1 MKKAV
6 IMCRV
11 SSEEQTKGYSLDVQ
25 FDALNNYCVRNEI
38 RVLKHFKEDHS
49 AKDFNRPQWKNF
61 MVYAKRNKADI
72 DLLLITSWDRFSR
85 NLTDALITLRQL
97 DAMGISVQAIQ
108 QPIDMSIPEN
118 KAMLA
123 MYLSIPEI
131 DNDRKSIKVKE
142 GMRAAQKEVS

>member
-38 RVLKHFKEDHS
+38 RVLKHFKEDQS

-61 MVYAKRNKADI
+61 MVYAKRNKAE
-72 DLLLITSWDRFSR
+72 
-85 NLTDALITLRQL
+85 
-97 DAMGISVQAIQ
+97 ISYQ
-108 QPIDMSIPEN
+108 N
-118 KAMLA
+118 
-123 MYLSIPEI
+123 
-131 DNDRKSIKVKE
+131 
-142 GMRAAQKEVS
+142 RARL

>member
-38 RVLKHFKEDHS
+38 RVLKHFKEDYS

-61 MVYAKRNKADI
+61 MVYAKRNKAEI
-72 DLLLITSWDRFSR
+72 DFISGATGLDKVYLLRLFKR
-85 NLTDALITLRQL
+85 A
-97 DAMGISVQAIQ
+97 GISF
-108 QPIDMSIPEN
+108 
-118 KAMLA
+118 
-123 MYLSIPEI
+123 
-131 DNDRKSIKVKE
+131 
-142 GMRAAQKEVS
+142 